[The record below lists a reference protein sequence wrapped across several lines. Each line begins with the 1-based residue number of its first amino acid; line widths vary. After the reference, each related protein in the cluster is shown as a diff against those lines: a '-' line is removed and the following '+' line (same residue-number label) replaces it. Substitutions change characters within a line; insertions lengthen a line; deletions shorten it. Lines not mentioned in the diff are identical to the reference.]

1 MPKHPNHPLVSVIIP
16 SYNRAWALKKAVDSV
31 LDQDYKAFELIVV
44 DDGSTDETQSLLK
57 SYPAGAIKILHQ
69 PHSGVSTA
77 RNRGVAAAAGAFI
90 AFLDSDDYWYPKK
103 LSAQVAFF
111 EKNPDAL
118 ICQTE
123 EIWIRNGRRVNPK
136 AKHKKPSGMIF
147 TPSLELCL
155 ISPSAVMM
163 RKSLLAKVDG
173 FDESLPACEDYDL
186 WLRITCRYPVHLI
199 ETPLIVKTGGHED
212 QLSRAT
218 GLDKYRIYALKKI
231 LQSDFLTPKQIQDA
245 EAMLKKKC
253 RIYADGCAKHGRRT
267 VAAYYYRLAE
277 DVESRKKTSEDIEED
292 SENEDF

>member
-1 MPKHPNHPLVSVIIP
+1 MPKNPNTPLVSVIIP
-16 SYNRAWALKKAVDSV
+16 TYNRAWTLKKAIDSV
-31 LDQDYKAFELIVV
+31 LAQDYKEFELIVV
-44 DDGSTDETQSLLK
+44 DDGSTDNTLTLLK
-57 SYPAGAIKILHQ
+57 SYAGALKLIQQ
-69 PHSGVSTA
+69 PHSGVSAA
-77 RNRGVAAAAGAFI
+77 RNKGIAVASGTLI

-103 LSAQVAFF
+103 LSTQVEFF
-111 EKNPDAL
+111 KTHPDAL

-123 EIWIRNGRRVNPK
+123 EVWIRGGKRVNPK
-136 AKHKKPSGMIF
+136 DKHKKPSGMIF

-163 RKSLLAKVDG
+163 RKGLIAKVDG

-199 ETPLIVKTGGHED
+199 DKPLIIKTGGHED
-212 QLSRAT
+212 QLSRAI

-231 LQSDFLTPKQIQDA
+231 LQSDFLTPQQIQDT

-253 RIYADGCAKHGRRT
+253 RIYADGCTKHGRRT

-277 DVESRKKTSEDIEED
+277 DVENKKKQADLPGEEQEEED
-292 SENEDF
+292 F